1 MSWRISILVERFNS
15 LGELMKRVYCS
26 VLCLA
31 ALAVVACNKEGA
43 QAAGESLC
51 ANAYISSPATKT
63 VYEIGNYGDKT
74 GVKVSWDT
82 AESFK
87 AYYDGGAA
95 PVVFSKTAAGTSFT
109 AESVPEGVSV
119 STPFT
124 ALYGSAA
131 TLNSEWKIDI
141 DFSKQNGEV
150 DNLSAYDVMTAT
162 SELKEGALLFA
173 FKHNCAILRLKCVNH
188 TIKPVSKVKLCFWKA
203 QVSEK
208 FAGTGLVKNPKEPYY
223 SLSIDLKTP
232 SEKGSAV
239 KGQGYVTYRYVI
251 VPAMSYLQPA
261 KGKEIMPADHLD
273 AFLKQ
278 IDFSESKCIEA
289 GKVYDVLCEC
299 GLEEDE
305 GGGFWGD

>member
-1 MSWRISILVERFNS
+1 
-15 LGELMKRVYCS
+15 MKRIYSS
-26 VLCLA
+26 VVCLA

-43 QAAGESLC
+43 QTASETLC
-51 ANAYISSPATKT
+51 ANAYISSDATRT
-63 VYEIGNYGDKT
+63 VYEVGNYGDKT

-87 AYYDGGAA
+87 AYYDGGTA

-124 ALYGSAA
+124 GLYGSAA
-131 TLNSEWKIDI
+131 TLNSDGKIDI
-141 DFSKQNGEV
+141 DFSEQNGEAG
-150 DNLSAYDVMTAT
+150 NISAYDVMTAM
-162 SELKEGALLFA
+162 SELKEGALSFA

-232 SEKGSAV
+232 SDKGSSV

-261 KGKEIMPADHLD
+261 SGKEIMPKDNLD
-273 AFLKQ
+273 AFSKQ

>member
-1 MSWRISILVERFNS
+1 MMNKFYSSAIIMALVS
-15 LGELMKRVYCS
+15 L
-26 VLCLA
+26 
-31 ALAVVACNKEGA
+31 VACNKEGV
-43 QAAGESLC
+43 QTVGETLS
-51 ANAYISSPATKT
+51 ANAYISPETKT
-63 VYEIGNYGDKT
+63 DYVIGNYGEKA
-74 GVKVSWDT
+74 GVTVSWSET
-82 AESFK
+82 ETFK
-87 AYYDGGAA
+87 AYYEGGAE
-95 PVVFSKTAAGTSFT
+95 PVIFSKTAAGTSFT
-109 AESVPEGVSV
+109 AESVPSGVTS
-119 STPFT
+119 STKFT
-124 ALYGSAA
+124 GLYGSEA
-131 TLNSEWKIDI
+131 TLNSDGKIDI
-141 DFSKQNGEV
+141 DFSKQNGEL
-150 DNLSAYDVMTAT
+150 DNLAAYDVMTAT
-162 SELKEGALLFA
+162 SKLTDGMLSFA
-173 FKHNCAILRLKCVNH
+173 FHHNCAILRLKCVNH

-239 KGQGYVTYRYVI
+239 KGQGYETPRYVI

-273 AFLKQ
+273 SFLRQ

-299 GLEEDE
+299 CLEEDE

>member
-1 MSWRISILVERFNS
+1 
-15 LGELMKRVYCS
+15 MKRVYYS
-26 VLCLA
+26 ALCLA

-43 QAAGESLC
+43 QTTGVTLC
-51 ANAYISSPATKT
+51 ANAYISSDATRT
-63 VYEIGNYGDKT
+63 VYEVGNYGDKT

-82 AESFK
+82 AESFR
-87 AYYDGGAA
+87 AYYDGGTA

-109 AESVPEGVSV
+109 AEFVPEGVSV

-124 ALYGSAA
+124 GLYGSAA
-131 TLNSEWKIDI
+131 TLNSEGKIDI
-141 DFSKQNGEV
+141 DFSKQNGEA

-162 SELKEGALLFA
+162 SELKDGALSFA

-188 TIKPVSKVKLCFWKA
+188 TIKPVSKVKLYFWKA

-232 SEKGSAV
+232 SEKGSSV

-261 KGKEIMPADHLD
+261 SGKEIMPKDSLD

>member
-1 MSWRISILVERFNS
+1 
-15 LGELMKRVYCS
+15 MKRVYYS

-43 QAAGESLC
+43 QTAGETLC
-51 ANAYISSPATKT
+51 ANAYISSDATRT
-63 VYEIGNYGDKT
+63 VYEVGNYGDKT
-74 GVKVSWDT
+74 GAKVSWDT

-87 AYYDGGAA
+87 AYYDGGTA

-124 ALYGSAA
+124 GLYGSAA
-131 TLNSEWKIDI
+131 TLNPDGKIDI
-141 DFSKQNGEV
+141 DFSKQNGEA

-162 SELKEGALLFA
+162 SELKDGALSFA

-188 TIKPVSKVKLCFWKA
+188 TIKPVSKVKLLFFKA
-203 QVSEK
+203 QVSVE
-208 FAGTGLVKNPKEPYY
+208 FGGTGLVKDPKEPYY

-232 SEKGSAV
+232 SEKGSSV

-261 KGKEIMPADHLD
+261 SGKEIVPKDNLD
-273 AFLKQ
+273 AFLRQ

>member
-1 MSWRISILVERFNS
+1 
-15 LGELMKRVYCS
+15 MKRVYNS

-43 QAAGESLC
+43 QTTGETLC
-51 ANAYISSPATKT
+51 ANAYISSDATRT
-63 VYEIGNYGDKT
+63 VYEVGNYGDKT
-74 GVKVSWDT
+74 GAKVSWDT
-82 AESFK
+82 AESFR
-87 AYYDGGAA
+87 AYYDGGTA

-109 AESVPEGVSV
+109 TESVPEGVSV

-124 ALYGSAA
+124 GLYGSAA
-131 TLNSEWKIDI
+131 TLNPDGKIDI
-141 DFSKQNGEV
+141 DFSKQNGEA

-162 SELKEGALLFA
+162 SELKEGALSFA

-188 TIKPVSKVKLCFWKA
+188 TINPVSKVKLCFWKA

-208 FAGTGLVKNPKEPYY
+208 FAGTGLVKDPKNPYY

-261 KGKEIMPADHLD
+261 AAGKEILPSDNFD

-299 GLEEDE
+299 GLEAGED
-305 GGGFWGD
+305 GGFWGD

>member
-1 MSWRISILVERFNS
+1 MNKIYSSVIVMALVS
-15 LGELMKRVYCS
+15 L
-26 VLCLA
+26 
-31 ALAVVACNKEGA
+31 VACNKEGV
-43 QAAGESLC
+43 QTVGETLS
-51 ANAYISSPATKT
+51 ANAYISPETKT
-63 VYEIGNYGDKT
+63 DYVIGNYGEKA
-74 GVKVSWDT
+74 GVIVSWSE
-82 AESFK
+82 AETFK
-87 AYYDGGAA
+87 AYYKGGSE
-95 PVVFSKTAAGTSFT
+95 PVIFSKTAAGTSFAAENVPAGVT
-109 AESVPEGVSV
+109 A
-119 STPFT
+119 STTFT
-124 ALYGSAA
+124 GLYGSAA
-131 TLNSEWKIDI
+131 TMNSDGKIDI
-141 DFSKQNGEV
+141 DFSKQNGEL
-150 DNLSAYDVMTAT
+150 NSLAAYDVMTAT
-162 SELKEGALLFA
+162 SKLTDGMLSFA
-173 FKHNCAILRLKCVNH
+173 FKHNCAILRLECVNH

-273 AFLKQ
+273 SFLRQ

>member
-1 MSWRISILVERFNS
+1 
-15 LGELMKRVYCS
+15 MKRIYSS
-26 VLCLA
+26 VVCLA

-43 QAAGESLC
+43 QIAGETLC
-51 ANAYISSPATKT
+51 ANAYIASDATRT
-63 VYEIGNYGDKT
+63 VYEVGNYGDKT
-74 GVKVSWDT
+74 GAKVSWDT
-82 AESFK
+82 AESFR
-87 AYYDGGAA
+87 AYYDGGTA

-119 STPFT
+119 STSFT
-124 ALYGSAA
+124 GLYGSAA
-131 TLNSEWKIDI
+131 TLNPDGKIDI
-141 DFSKQNGEV
+141 DFSKQNGEA

-162 SELKEGALLFA
+162 SELKDGALSFA

-273 AFLKQ
+273 SFLRQ